1 MNGLRSASLLL
12 SMLAFTSLAHAAAA
26 PNYKIVDRIKVP
38 DGGFDYANF
47 DQATGR
53 VLMARTD
60 FTTVID
66 VKTGNVSQL
75 KSAAAGHMAL
85 PIPGTTLL
93 VLPQRK
99 GTIRIVD
106 KATDGVLADLP
117 GGKNPDG
124 AVYDPFTKLVFVMNR
139 ESAEATVV
147 DPVAKNV
154 VATIPLVTASNTPI
168 APSP

>member
-1 MNGLRSASLLL
+1 MNAYRLAPLLL
-12 SMLAFTSLAHAAAA
+12 SALAFASLAHAAAT
-26 PNYKIVDRIKVP
+26 PNYRIADRIKVQ

-47 DQATGR
+47 DQATGH

-106 KATDGVLADLP
+106 KATDTMLGELP

-124 AVYDPFTKLVFVMNR
+124 AVYDPLTKLVFVMNR
-139 ESAEATVV
+139 ES
-147 DPVAKNV
+147 
-154 VATIPLVTASNTPI
+154 
-168 APSP
+168 